1 MWQIQY
7 TSNQSDFV
15 QGEASQELLLVTVTN
30 LVRTLA
36 AIYLLWHI
44 LATASWPAQTNWHLW
59 PVSFLLFI
67 TCGLTLWLIK
77 RHFLFAQVILH
88 VGLFATITIAVYLF
102 QQAELTFFYALLPIL
117 SALVLGWQAALISEA
132 MVCLLVAWAVQSVF
146 MPSFSLFLSIAIV
159 LSGAF
164 LALLGT
170 VAASVLTTVTQWS
183 LYSIVQA
190 QEKMEEARY
199 HRGQLIHLF
208 KQLDLAYYQ
217 LERTNAELV
226 VARETAEAAERFKSE
241 FVTNVSHELRTP
253 LNLII
258 GFTEI
263 MVSSPESYE
272 NVVLPA
278 PYRSDLNAVHHSAQ
292 HLLTLVDDVLDLAR
306 IEAGKIALA
315 REHVDINLL
324 VIETTNIV
332 HDYVAAKGLTLE
344 VNVEE
349 DLPLLWIDRLRIRQT
364 LLNLLV
370 NAARHTERGWIQV
383 DVCRQQHEAGDEVLV
398 RVTDTGEGIA
408 EQEQPK
414 LFQEFHAAEHP
425 ASAWHTGT
433 GLGLPISK
441 KFVELHQGAMGV
453 QSRQGIGSCFWF
465 TLPCLST
472 QQRKEVLPQAEG
484 YHPLVQLGEAA
495 RTVVVVHDSLHI
507 VDLVK
512 RYLDGYQVIGASG
525 GVEGQRLAE
534 ENRAMAM
541 IIGGAECAPLA
552 SNDFLTIHC
561 PLPSTQ
567 LAASRLGV
575 HDLLIKP
582 VSRHELLTA
591 IDKVPQPV
599 ERVLIVDDNPEI
611 VRMFRRMLRSRV
623 PFVDCFEAY
632 NGAEA
637 LELLHTKAPSLVLL
651 DLIMPVIDGQ
661 SVLDQMT
668 ADETLSKI
676 PVILVSARGQDHGD
690 LRVPGPIKIDKPGGF
705 ELGEVI
711 RTIEMSLSLLGAG
724 WRQGGSSAST
734 LAETPA
740 ATEVWAK
747 KQLPPT

>member
-1 MWQIQY
+1 
-7 TSNQSDFV
+7 
-15 QGEASQELLLVTVTN
+15 
-30 LVRTLA
+30 
-36 AIYLLWHI
+36 
-44 LATASWPAQTNWHLW
+44 
-59 PVSFLLFI
+59 
-67 TCGLTLWLIK
+67 
-77 RHFLFAQVILH
+77 
-88 VGLFATITIAVYLF
+88 
-102 QQAELTFFYALLPIL
+102 
-117 SALVLGWQAALISEA
+117 
-132 MVCLLVAWAVQSVF
+132 
-146 MPSFSLFLSIAIV
+146 
-159 LSGAF
+159 
-164 LALLGT
+164 
-170 VAASVLTTVTQWS
+170 
-183 LYSIVQA
+183 
-190 QEKMEEARY
+190 MEEARH

-217 LERTNAELV
+217 LGRANAELV

-272 NVVLPA
+272 NIVLPP

-315 REHVDINLL
+315 REHVDMKLL
-324 VIETTNIV
+324 IVETTNIV
-332 HDYVAAKGLTLE
+332 SDYIAAKGLTLE
-344 VNVEE
+344 VNMAE
-349 DLPLLWIDRLRIRQT
+349 DLPLLWIDRVRIRQT

-370 NAARHTERGWIQV
+370 NAARHTEKGWIQV
-383 DVCRQQHEAGDEVLV
+383 DVCLQQAETGQAEGRQAGGRDEVLV

-425 ASAWHTGT
+425 TSAWHTGT

-441 KFVELHQGAMGV
+441 KFVELHQGTMGV

-465 TLPCLST
+465 TLPCLSL
-472 QQRKEVLPQAEG
+472 QQSDAVQRQAEG
-484 YHPLVQLGEAA
+484 YHPLVQLGEEAPA
-495 RTVVVVHDSLHI
+495 VVVVHDSPHM

-512 RYLDGYQVIGASG
+512 RYLEGYQVIGARN
-525 GVEGQRLAE
+525 VAEGQRLAQE
-534 ENRAMAM
+534 TRAAAM
-541 IIGGAECAPLA
+541 IMGDAESSPL
-552 SNDFLTIHC
+552 SSSSVLGNDFLTIHC

-567 LAASRLGV
+567 LAASRLGG

-582 VSRHELLTA
+582 VSRHELLAA
-591 IDKVPQPV
+591 IDKIATDKVPQPV

-623 PFVDCFEAY
+623 PFVECFEAY

-651 DLIMPVIDGQ
+651 DLIMPVVDGQ
-661 SVLDQMT
+661 SVLNQMA
-668 ADETLSKI
+668 ADATLARI
-676 PVILVSARGQDHGD
+676 PVILISARGQDHSD
-690 LRVPGPIKIDKPGGF
+690 LRVPGPIRIDKPSGF

-711 RTIEMSLSLLGAG
+711 RTIETSLNLLSAGLQQGARQHG
-724 WRQGGSSAST
+724 DLQQGGSSAST
-734 LAETPA
+734 LAETPV
-740 ATEVWAK
+740 ATEVLADR
-747 KQLPPT
+747 QLRPT